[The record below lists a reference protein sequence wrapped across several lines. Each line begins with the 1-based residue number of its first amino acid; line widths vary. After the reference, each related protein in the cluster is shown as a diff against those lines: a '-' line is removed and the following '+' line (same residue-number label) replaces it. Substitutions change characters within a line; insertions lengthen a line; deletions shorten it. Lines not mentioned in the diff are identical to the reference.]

1 MALRVI
7 PTRIVGVPKSNQ
19 FAEFGTGRIGVSQ
32 ASEAGLKLVQ
42 SGYGGLRGW
51 ISQVE
56 QMGELVRVNGASWDA
71 EMGAI
76 THMLTEHSHGM
87 APALLFDEIPGYPK
101 GYRTLYGHFSSVKR
115 VALTLGLPLERER
128 KVDIVKQYYNRIQT
142 MKHILP
148 RTVKDGPVLQ
158 NVLEGD
164 KIDVLKF
171 PVPRHHELDKARYIG
186 TANCVITQ
194 DPMPAGSISAAIAI
208 RSMTAKPSAVRSPRA
223 NTAASTATNISRAG
237 RR

>member
-1 MALRVI
+1 MARAGGD
-7 PTRIVGVPKSNQ
+7 T
-19 FAEFGTGRIGVSQ
+19 VSKQ
-32 ASEAGLKLVQ
+32 RMQ
-42 SGYGGLRGW
+42 YRGLRGW
-51 ISQVE
+51 LEQVDK
-56 QMGELVRVNGASWDA
+56 MGELRKVDGAHWDV

-76 THMLTEHSHGM
+76 THMLTEHSHGT

-128 KVDIVKQYYNRIQT
+128 KIDIVKQYYDRIQT
-142 MKHILP
+142 MKHIPP
-148 RTVKDGPVLQ
+148 RTVKDGPILE

-171 PVPRHHELDKARYIG
+171 PVPRHHEMDKARYIG

-194 DPMPAGSISAAIAI
+194 
-208 RSMTAKPSAVRSPRA
+208 SAVPMKRA
-223 NTAASTATNISRAG
+223 VSSS
-237 RR
+237 